1 MSFIQPAMGV
11 AAQAKSAILRGIPG
25 LRLRIAGSKS
35 FFSLRS
41 PLFDPKDIL
50 ADVAPPANDLHPTT
64 DEAPSS
70 RMKLRSHAEPPLYR
84 IQNPFIERAL
94 AGLATDSP
102 LPDPVKER
110 SALKPRTILPE
121 GPNQKASTPDG
132 KQITK
137 QSKSPPQRQ
146 SFRRTQSQPS
156 GKSTQQRR
164 LQLRRAQSLPQS

>member
-1 MSFIQPAMGV
+1 MSV
-11 AAQAKSAILRGIPG
+11 TAQAKSAILRGITG

-41 PLFDPKDIL
+41 QLLDPKDIL
-50 ADVAPPANDLHPTT
+50 ADVAPPANDLQPTT

-70 RMKLRSHAEPPLYR
+70 PMKLRSHAEPPLYR
-84 IQNPFIERAL
+84 LQNPFIERAL

-102 LPDPVKER
+102 LPDPAKER
-110 SALKPRTILPE
+110 SALKPRTFLPE

-156 GKSTQQRR
+156 GKSVQQRR
-164 LQLRRAQSLPQS
+164 FQLRRAQPLPQS

>member
-1 MSFIQPAMGV
+1 MGV
-11 AAQAKSAILRGIPG
+11 AAQAKSAILRGITA

-41 PLFDPKDIL
+41 KLFDPKYIL
-50 ADVAPPANDLHPTT
+50 ADVTPPVNDLHPTT

-70 RMKLRSHAEPPLYR
+70 RMNHRSHAEPPLYR
-84 IQNPFIERAL
+84 LQNPFIERAL
-94 AGLATDSP
+94 AGLATDSS
-102 LPDPVKER
+102 LPDLAKER
-110 SALKPRTILPE
+110 SALKPRTFLPE

-156 GKSTQQRR
+156 GKSIRQRR
-164 LQLRRAQSLPQS
+164 LQLRRSQPLPQS